1 RSTLAYA
8 PFLELV
14 SRPMANT
21 TPYPFSLHDAL
32 PIYGPNHEEE
42 ALLDVDAVDREVQGG
57 LTFVTHPAG
66 HLLALEHAPRG
77 RRRADGPGLAV
88 VALGAVGGETSGE
101 AVPLHRAREPFTFGG
116 SDRVDLLAGLEG
128 LGRKFLANLIRV
140 GIRGPHFS
148 HVTARGD
155 PERIEALAQRLG
167 DPSRI
172 NLPVGE

>member
-77 RRRADGPGLAV
+77 RRRADGPEIG
-88 VALGAVGGETSGE
+88 
-101 AVPLHRAREPFTFGG
+101 RAHVCTPVTF
-116 SDRVDLLAGLEG
+116 RP
-128 LGRKFLANLIRV
+128 RM
-140 GIRGPHFS
+140 
-148 HVTARGD
+148 
-155 PERIEALAQRLG
+155 
-167 DPSRI
+167 PSSA
-172 NLPVGE
+172 